1 MLKHYLKIAVTA
13 LLLLCLTAA
22 AVFPAAAV
30 TPVYDFSSEYKS
42 SSYYYNLLA
51 YVPTGDMRYD
61 VLAVAF
67 TQQGYH
73 EGDRDADM
81 HGGNANGSRNFVE
94 YNRMYGPLDNGEGNG
109 VSYGYHWCAAFVS
122 WCLRHSGVPEEVAV
136 TEVSCNRM
144 LKWYRENGTY
154 HARQSGYTPLPGDI
168 ILFHDGS
175 GTPHHVGLVLG
186 VSGGRVHVIDGNGKE
201 NNVTTHVYHHNS
213 AKILGYCVPDY
224 TTRAGT
230 VYDFLP
236 ETQVIDPVA
245 VTLSATT
252 VAVIA
257 AVGGFVVL
265 RVMRKQKHELM
276 QTVPVKAQENG
287 EAEEPEKTEE
297 DAEPV
302 KKE

>member
-1 MLKHYLKIAVTA
+1 LKLSLKIATAICLIAVLLTVT
-13 LLLLCLTAA
+13 LL
-22 AVFPAAAV
+22 PAAAV
-30 TPVYDFSSEYKS
+30 TPVYEFSREYKS
-42 SSYYYNLLA
+42 SAYYDNLLA

-81 HGGNANGSRNFVE
+81 HGGNANGSRNYVE

-144 LKWYRENGTY
+144 LQWYRQNGTY
-154 HARQSGYTPLPGDI
+154 HARQSGYTPLPGDL

-175 GTPHHVGLVLG
+175 GIPHHVGLVLG
-186 VSGGRVHVIDGNGKE
+186 VNGGRVHVIDGNGKE
-201 NNVTTHVYHHNS
+201 DNVATHVYHHNS

-236 ETQVIDPVA
+236 EAQVIDPVT
-245 VTLSATT
+245 VTLSATV
-252 VAVIA
+252 VALIA

-265 RVMRKQKHELM
+265 RVMRKQREALM
-276 QTVPVKAQENG
+276 PTAPENTAQNG
-287 EAEEPEKTEE
+287 DSEVSEKTEKPT
-297 DAEPV
+297 EPA